1 MRLEIGHARIL
12 IQGIRLQVQTRGIDV
27 GRADVRAPRSG
38 SAADDGENHALVVVV
53 AVDAV
58 AGLQLHAGLQ
68 FRKPAFSAASIVHLT
83 ASRSI
88 LQSLMNF
95 MYSLQ

>member
-1 MRLEIGHARIL
+1 MWAAQMCMPSFRLSL
-12 IQGIRLQVQTRGIDV
+12 
-27 GRADVRAPRSG
+27 
-38 SAADDGENHALVVVV
+38 ADDGENHALVVVV

-68 FRKPAFSAASIVHLT
+68 YPEAGLRPAASIVHLT